1 MTRNLK
7 ILVSLLLLSAA
18 LAISGAVGH
27 AATYIAQFVYGVRY
41 DKQALKPSNCT
52 TGRVCD
58 WVDTN
63 GKKHFWNGTADQTFP
78 LVTPTAK
85 GDIIAYTGTAWDK
98 KAVGTNGYCLKADS
112 TQTTGL
118 VWASCG
124 GGGSG
129 SLQNAYDNSSNPVT
143 ITEDNTLGALFIK
156 ANSNGDSPLGIK
168 NNAGSLVAH
177 FDADGALETR
187 YLYTTSTATDALQ
200 FEAATAN
207 SSTNNAFQ
215 FNNTTNLTGSTT
227 LATFGSNGVVKMS
240 IFNDGSY
247 IGPKAGTS
255 SSALHAYPTG
265 TGDLVST
272 DAPQTITGKT
282 IERERFSSGT
292 ATIAATGTQDIYSIT
307 PPGGVNNLSLFC
319 DFGWYYS
326 SGGDQMS
333 ALGFAVTY
341 RKVAGTWTKIGT
353 DGTNTGYVSQSYG
366 VQAHGPAKSQE

>member
-215 FNNTTNLTGSTT
+215 FNNTTALGGSTT
-227 LATFGSNGVVKMS
+227 LATFGSNSVVKAS
-240 IFNDGSY
+240 IYNDGTY
-247 IGPKAGTS
+247 LGPHFESTA
-255 SSALHAYPTG
+255 SAPTCSINTTVNG
-265 TGDLVST
+265 TGGSCNVSGNFH
-272 DAPQTITGKT
+272 AGKVTITGGT
-282 IERERFSSGT
+282 GGGFTVDGTWITLTHANSYTCTNGT
-292 ATIAATGTQDIYSIT
+292 AATFFCADTDCATLTNQFNISGSLWASTSTTAAALKMNNNGIPHPANGTAYE
-307 PPGGVNNLSLFC
+307 F
-319 DFGWYYS
+319 F
-326 SGGDQMS
+326 
-333 ALGFAVTY
+333 Y
-341 RKVAGTWTKIGT
+341 RL
-353 DGTNTGYVSQSYG
+353 DCY
-366 VQAHGPAKSQE
+366 